1 MSNGYINNM
10 LPGNT
15 QVHTP
20 LTRRQSDRG
29 NYSSQHLSPRIDD
42 TVKPTQGITK
52 MVAQVSQS
60 GTRRESSSPAL
71 SPRARQEAEVQDVRT
86 PDYRRENSPVLSP
99 RIQHAAASTHYVTT
113 ANTRVKSPSPE
124 RVNNGVLLNT
134 SFTHEPDSP
143 RQRQHSPLEVA
154 QSDFRTDAYNGAR
167 PRTYGSPS
175 PVIPR
180 KDSYSSS
187 PRAQMPMRMTQ
198 SDVILRE
205 RSPNEVPF
213 GMAQSVCDSRS
224 FNSIRRNDRD
234 TSSNRNEMDN
244 RNAKVMHESS
254 CDRDYENVYDNRRQ
268 TDVKRPLDEHE
279 DTTFLT
285 CQENYDWC
293 ENSNTAHPE
302 LPEKVSALKICPAC
316 NVECSR
322 MTTEQFQ
329 LHILDCFDNPDETTP
344 TMRPVSNVSDDD
356 RNCPM
361 CSAVYPLTVPQ
372 EAFEKH
378 VLAHFEEEPNMDRF
392 EIIQ

>member
-1 MSNGYINNM
+1 
-10 LPGNT
+10 
-15 QVHTP
+15 
-20 LTRRQSDRG
+20 
-29 NYSSQHLSPRIDD
+29 
-42 TVKPTQGITK
+42 
-52 MVAQVSQS
+52 
-60 GTRRESSSPAL
+60 
-71 SPRARQEAEVQDVRT
+71 
-86 PDYRRENSPVLSP
+86 
-99 RIQHAAASTHYVTT
+99 
-113 ANTRVKSPSPE
+113 
-124 RVNNGVLLNT
+124 
-134 SFTHEPDSP
+134 
-143 RQRQHSPLEVA
+143 
-154 QSDFRTDAYNGAR
+154 
-167 PRTYGSPS
+167 
-175 PVIPR
+175 
-180 KDSYSSS
+180 
-187 PRAQMPMRMTQ
+187 MTQ

-224 FNSIRRNDRD
+224 FNSVLRNDRD